1 MQALAMAVGLLCNLL
16 LALVKLYV
24 GISSNSLA
32 VYCDAVNNFGDA
44 LLCTA
49 VLIAVLFLCAQ
60 SGQIRRRAESLLTF
74 CIGLVLFV
82 AGAYFFYS
90 GVDRILYPLPIAY
103 LKKYAVLLARTV
115 PVKVFLAVL
124 YYFVGKKQQGK
135 PFRALFTDCL
145 LDCAVTLF
153 SLAGLLLSSK
163 LPFAADGVFAVVIG
177 AAVAVTAVKTI
188 VKEAKYL
195 VFN

>member
-49 VLIAVLFLCAQ
+49 VLIAVLFLRAQ

-103 LKKYAVLLARTV
+103 LKKYAVLLACTV

-124 YYFVGKKQQGK
+124 YYFVGKRQKGK

-163 LPFAADGVFAVVIG
+163 LPFAADGVLAVVIG
-177 AAVAVTAVKTI
+177 AAVAATAVKTI